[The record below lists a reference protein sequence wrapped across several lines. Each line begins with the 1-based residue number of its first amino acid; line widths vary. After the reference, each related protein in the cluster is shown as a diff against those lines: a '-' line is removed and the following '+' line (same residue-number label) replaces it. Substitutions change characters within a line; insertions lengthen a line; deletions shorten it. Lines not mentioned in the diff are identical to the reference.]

1 MKRIIIKLVQH
12 IIYKLSLQQYI
23 KKQIEHDCINEQIKN
38 VSGSN
43 FSMHASAQIINL
55 QKNPAKII
63 IGTRAQIKGLL
74 LVFKYGGEIQ
84 VGSDSYV
91 GEGTRIW
98 SGNEI
103 KIGNHVLISHNVN
116 IIDTNSHEINF
127 EERAIRYDELIFKG
141 DWNEEGN
148 VISKPIII
156 EDNVWINF
164 NAIILKGVTIGK
176 GAIIAAGSVVTKD
189 VEPFTMVAGNP
200 AKFIK
205 KLN

>member
-1 MKRIIIKLVQH
+1 MKRIIIKWVQQ

-23 KKQIEHDCINEQIKN
+23 KKQIEHDSINEQIKN

-63 IGTRAQIKGLL
+63 IGARAQIKGLL

-98 SGNEI
+98 SGKEI

-127 EERAIRYDELIFKG
+127 EERALRYDELIFKG